1 MRETHSRRA
10 TDGCEYYRLQRDF
23 SKIANL
29 YKNGLI
35 QTRKFKCNAQK
46 GFGKMKKIL
55 SFALAMTMGASLV
68 CTPIAVHADT
78 EQKDLVKLYDF
89 NDLKTGVITETEL
102 QDLGLVTTK
111 LDGNATMTIEDMSSD
126 AKYGS
131 LGKVLKYEPTSG
143 DNGGTVIPTQ
153 IGFPINDYTMNTDEK
168 VVVEY
173 TFHWDA
179 TGSDN
184 KDCFKSAS
192 FGTIGS
198 SLLNI
203 SSGGNGIL
211 FQAYGS
217 NNANRKFMELYNG
230 NNGTVSMPNW
240 YKVKQVYDY
249 SEFESSKKGISYTVT
264 DLSKDSVVMSGVG
277 VIEQEKLANLTF
289 SNNSGVGQVW
299 LDDIRVYTLPKFEYK
314 SATIENNTTNVFYD
328 TKSMT
333 ATFSNEIKSVDT
345 VSITGV
351 ATDKYTVTKSGKTVT
366 VNFTDELEYD
376 TTYEVNFTGVV
387 DAYDQV
393 LGDCKVSFTTEKAP
407 DIRYNGVTYTQG
419 VGTDYNSSVG
429 GIVPNGLGGVSLE
442 LENLSDADK
451 EVNII
456 FAVYASEGGI
466 FEKVK
471 SVGSTI
477 PASNTAT
484 ISLGMKMDDLSGKFV
499 KAFVW
504 ENMETLMPWRG
515 SISLNVTSD

>member
-1 MRETHSRRA
+1 M
-10 TDGCEYYRLQRDF
+10 GF
-23 SKIANL
+23 FKIANL
-29 YKNGLI
+29 YKDGLI

-68 CTPIAVHADT
+68 CTPAAVHADT

-89 NDLKTGVITETEL
+89 NDLETGVITEQQL
-102 QDLGLVTTK
+102 QDLGLKTSK
-111 LDGNATMTIEDMSSD
+111 LDGNATMTIVDMSGD
-126 AKYGS
+126 AKFGS
-131 LGKVLKYEPTSG
+131 LGKALKYEPTSG
-143 DNGGTVIPTQ
+143 DNDGTAIPTQ
-153 IGFPINDYTMNTDEK
+153 IQFPINDYTLNTDEK

-173 TFHWDA
+173 TFHWVA
-179 TGSDN
+179 TGTN
-184 KDCFKSAS
+184 TKDCFKSPS

-203 SSGGNGIL
+203 SDGGNGIL

-217 NNANRKFMELYNG
+217 GNANRKFTELYNTKSG
-230 NNGTVSMPNW
+230 SISMPNW
-240 YKVKQVYDY
+240 YKVQQVYDY
-249 SEFESSKKGISYTVT
+249 AEFESSKKGISYTVT
-264 DLSKDSVVMSGVG
+264 DLSTNKSIMSGVG
-277 VIEQEKLANLTF
+277 VISQEKLDDLTF

-314 SATIENNTTNVFYD
+314 SSTIENNATNVFYD

-333 ATFSNEIKSVDT
+333 ATFSNEIKSVDS

-351 ATDKYTVTKSGKTVT
+351 AADKYTVTKSGKTVT
-366 VNFTDELEYD
+366 VNFTDELEYG
-376 TTYEVNFTGVV
+376 TTYDVNFTGVV
-387 DAYDQV
+387 DVYDQV
-393 LGDCKVSFTTEKAP
+393 LGDCKVSFTTENAP
-407 DIRYNGVTYTQG
+407 DVRYNGVTYTQG
-419 VGTDYNSSVG
+419 VGTDYNSSIG

-442 LENLSDADK
+442 LENMSDGDK

-456 FAVYASEGGI
+456 FAVYSSEGGI